1 MYIIASIDFYVAL
14 DIYTVAYCFK
24 HVCMPVCS
32 ELPPQR
38 EGGVHEFFFF
48 ACLKYEVNVLVL

>member
-14 DIYTVAYCFK
+14 DIFTVAYCFK
-24 HVCMPVCS
+24 HVCIPVCS
-32 ELPPQR
+32 ELPPHR

-48 ACLKYEVNVLVL
+48 LLV